1 MTFEHDN
8 SFFYIKIKIKENMKN
23 IIRNWK
29 TTVLGLVVIAFKVV
43 SIKAKGWQVDGEDIA
58 AISGGLAAI
67 MAKDSNKTGVAEK

>member
-1 MTFEHDN
+1 MIFEHDN

-29 TTVLGLVVIAFKVV
+29 TTVLGLVVIAFKVA
-43 SIKAKGWQVDGEDIA
+43 SIKQKNWQIDGEDIA

>member
-29 TTVLGLVVIAFKVV
+29 TTVLGLVVIAFKVA
-43 SIKAKGWQVDGEDIA
+43 SIKAKGWTVDGEDIA